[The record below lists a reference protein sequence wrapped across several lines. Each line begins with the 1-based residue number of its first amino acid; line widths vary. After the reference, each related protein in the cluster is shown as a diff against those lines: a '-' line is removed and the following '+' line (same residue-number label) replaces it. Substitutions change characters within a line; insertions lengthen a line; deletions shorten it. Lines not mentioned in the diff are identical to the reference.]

1 MKKVVIIGAGPAGLT
16 AANELLKYEDYE
28 VIVLEQ
34 TDDIGGISKTVK
46 YNGNRMDIGG
56 HRFFS
61 KDERISNYWKDIMPI
76 QGYDSFDDKKLS
88 RVKKLEIG
96 GPDPEETD
104 NVMLI
109 RNRVSR
115 IYYLKKFF
123 DYPITMKKETFKN
136 MGLKRTIKAGLS
148 YVKSIFAKRKENSL
162 EDFYIN
168 RFGKVLYN
176 MFFEKYTEKLWGRH
190 PSQISADW
198 GSQRVKGLSIGKVL
212 KDLIIKPKSSNIETS
227 LIEEFWYPK
236 YGPGQ
241 LWEILADNIIKKR
254 RKDIK
259 RI

>member
-1 MKKVVIIGAGPAGLT
+1 MKKVIIIGAGPAGLT
-16 AANELLKYEDYE
+16 AANELLKNGDYE
-28 VIVLEQ
+28 VKILEE

-61 KDERISNYWKDIMPI
+61 KDERILNYWENIMQV
-76 QGYDSFDDKKLS
+76 QGYDSFDDKKLQ
-88 RVKKLEIG
+88 RIKQLKIG
-96 GPDPEETD
+96 GPDPEKVD

-115 IYYLKKFF
+115 IYCFKKFF
-123 DYPITMKKETFKN
+123 DYPITMKKETVKN
-136 MGLKRTIKAGLS
+136 MGLKRTMKAGFS
-148 YVKSIFAKRKENSL
+148 YLKSIFAKRKEKSL
-162 EDFYIN
+162 EDFYVN
-168 RFGKVLYN
+168 RFGKVLYT

-212 KDLIIKPKSSNIETS
+212 KDLIIKPDNKNIETS

-241 LWEILADNIIKKR
+241 LEVNPKC
-254 RKDIK
+254 
-259 RI
+259 

>member
-1 MKKVVIIGAGPAGLT
+1 MKKVIIIGAGPAGLT
-16 AANELLKYEDYE
+16 AANELLKNGDYE
-28 VIVLEQ
+28 VKILEE

-61 KDERISNYWKDIMPI
+61 KDERILNYWENIMQV
-76 QGYDSFDDKKLS
+76 QGYDSFDDKKLQ
-88 RVKKLEIG
+88 RIKQLKIG
-96 GPDPEETD
+96 GPDPEKVD

-115 IYYLKKFF
+115 IYCFKKFF

-136 MGLKRTIKAGLS
+136 MGLKRTMKAGFS
-148 YVKSIFAKRKENSL
+148 YLKSIFAKRKEKSL
-162 EDFYIN
+162 EDFYVN
-168 RFGKVLYN
+168 RFGKVLYT
-176 MFFEKYTEKLWGRH
+176 MFSEKYTEKLWGRH

-212 KDLIIKPKSSNIETS
+212 KDLIIKPDNKNIETS

-241 LWEILADNIIKKR
+241 LEVNPKC
-254 RKDIK
+254 
-259 RI
+259 

>member
-1 MKKVVIIGAGPAGLT
+1 MKKVIIIGAGPAGLT
-16 AANELLKYEDYE
+16 AANELLKNGDYE
-28 VIVLEQ
+28 VKILEE

-61 KDERISNYWKDIMPI
+61 KDERILNYWENIMQV
-76 QGYDSFDDKKLS
+76 QGYDSFDDKKLQ
-88 RVKKLEIG
+88 RIKQLKIG
-96 GPDPEETD
+96 GPDPEKVD

-115 IYYLKKFF
+115 IYCFKKFF

-136 MGLKRTIKAGLS
+136 MGLKRTMKAGFS
-148 YVKSIFAKRKENSL
+148 YLKSIFAKRKEKSL
-162 EDFYIN
+162 EDFYVN
-168 RFGKVLYN
+168 RFGKVLYT

-212 KDLIIKPKSSNIETS
+212 KDLIIKLDNKNIETS

-241 LWEILADNIIKKR
+241 LEVNPKC
-254 RKDIK
+254 
-259 RI
+259 